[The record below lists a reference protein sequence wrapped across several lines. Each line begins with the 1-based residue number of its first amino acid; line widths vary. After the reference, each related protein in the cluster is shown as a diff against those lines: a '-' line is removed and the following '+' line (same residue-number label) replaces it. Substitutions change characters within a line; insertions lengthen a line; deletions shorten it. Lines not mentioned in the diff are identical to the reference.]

1 MKLNG
6 EIEWI
11 VNDVTCLIYKI
22 PLTSWYL
29 WKATDIGIASC
40 YDDAVRMA
48 NENAM
53 GTL

>member
-40 YDDAVRMA
+40 YNEAMQMA
-48 NENAM
+48 GENAM
-53 GTL
+53 GIL